1 MLPALR
7 AVCTEFDA
15 RFRVVGAGI
24 KAERDRFPEME
35 LVPWTEA
42 TEVAEVQGFDVGIM
56 PLIDAPFER
65 GKSAYKLVQYM
76 ACAVPSVASPVGANE
91 TVLGPGCGL
100 FAIGDA
106 DLEERPDRPAR
117 KFRPSAE
124 PWPARSRTRR
134 RGLLAPGAC
143 PAPHRALPR
152 PCGSAFIDASP
163 ARVIADRI
171 RRTRSFLGREG
182 LGPFLVKSLAGSGA
196 VRLAAMAGS
205 FAVGVQLARLLGVEG
220 YGYYGLALSIITI
233 VGIPGELGISRVVT
247 REVAAAATTNDEPR
261 LFGALRWARSTVL
274 RLSLVMAA
282 LAVGG
287 AFLAGAINPSVP
299 TLAILFGAPVIPLMA
314 LARLDGG
321 ALQGLRHVVRGQIPA
336 NLLKPVFLSAGLLA
350 VSVAGLRIG
359 VAGAMALNSITAA
372 LVAVVAYAWLQ
383 QRLPKPQSGEVIRTG
398 RQWLASSVPM
408 ALTDGMRTL
417 QSELTIL
424 LIGIIAAPAAVGLVP
439 GGKRDRHGRGGRGPG
454 RGSRRP
460 ASHRQAARR
469 A

>member
-1 MLPALR
+1 
-7 AVCTEFDA
+7 
-15 RFRVVGAGI
+15 
-24 KAERDRFPEME
+24 
-35 LVPWTEA
+35 
-42 TEVAEVQGFDVGIM
+42 
-56 PLIDAPFER
+56 
-65 GKSAYKLVQYM
+65 
-76 ACAVPSVASPVGANE
+76 
-91 TVLGPGCGL
+91 
-100 FAIGDA
+100 
-106 DLEERPDRPAR
+106 
-117 KFRPSAE
+117 
-124 PWPARSRTRR
+124 
-134 RGLLAPGAC
+134 
-143 PAPHRALPR
+143 
-152 PCGSAFIDASP
+152 
-163 ARVIADRI
+163 VIADRI
-171 RRTRSFLGREG
+171 RQTRSFLGREG

-261 LFGALRWARSTVL
+261 LFGALRWARGTVL
-274 RLSLVMAA
+274 RLSVVMAA

-424 LIGIIAAPAAVGLVP
+424 LIGIIAAPAAVGLFRVASATAMVAAVAVP
-439 GGKRDRHGRGGRGPG
+439 AVVHVALPVTARLHAERDRDRLQKAVTVFAVAQFIGVLLLSLPLLVAPEFLLGLVFGDSFVPAATPLRVLAVGQIANAIFGPNAPLLNMTHHE
-454 RGSRRP
+454 RRVTR
-460 ASHRQAARR
+460 AMAIALVVNIVGVVVLANVWGMLGAAVAFVLALICWNVVAWIDAKRLLGIETSILGVLR
-469 A
+469 IA

>member
-1 MLPALR
+1 M
-7 AVCTEFDA
+7 
-15 RFRVVGAGI
+15 
-24 KAERDRFPEME
+24 
-35 LVPWTEA
+35 
-42 TEVAEVQGFDVGIM
+42 
-56 PLIDAPFER
+56 
-65 GKSAYKLVQYM
+65 
-76 ACAVPSVASPVGANE
+76 
-91 TVLGPGCGL
+91 
-100 FAIGDA
+100 
-106 DLEERPDRPAR
+106 
-117 KFRPSAE
+117 
-124 PWPARSRTRR
+124 
-134 RGLLAPGAC
+134 
-143 PAPHRALPR
+143 
-152 PCGSAFIDASP
+152 
-163 ARVIADRI
+163 IADRI

-196 VRLAAMAGS
+196 VRLVAMAGS

-261 LFGALRWARSTVL
+261 LFGALRWARATVL

-314 LARLDGG
+314 LARLHGG

-424 LIGIIAAPAAVGLVP
+424 LIGIIAAPAAVGLFRVASATATVAAVAVP
-439 GGKRDRHGRGGRGPG
+439 AVVHVALPVTARLHAERDRDRLQKAVTAFAVAQFAGVLLLSLPLLVAPEFLLGLVFGDSFVPAATPLRVLAVGQIANAIFGPNAPLLNMTHHE
-454 RGSRRP
+454 RRVTRAMAIALVVNIVGVVVL
-460 ASHRQAARR
+460 ASVWGTLGAAVAFVLALICWNVVAWIDAKRLLGIETSILGVLR
-469 A
+469 IA